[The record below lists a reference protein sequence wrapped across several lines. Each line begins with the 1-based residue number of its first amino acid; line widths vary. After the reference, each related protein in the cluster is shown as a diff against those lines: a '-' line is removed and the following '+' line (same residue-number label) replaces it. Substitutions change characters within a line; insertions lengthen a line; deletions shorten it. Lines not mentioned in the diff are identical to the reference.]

1 MSRIIHNADI
11 SYSSIN
17 APNFKQ
23 AQNENCC
30 RTCFLN
36 FPYATITSTLL
47 VIAGLVISI
56 TSIFHLIGI
65 VDRLSQDLFYKHLPW
80 SNEFK
85 VVLFFLVGFVS
96 VIILINLIIGFATSF
111 LRFDGKPTQKMCYC
125 SRNSTTNCL
134 IRFIALLNQLI
145 FVLIFVI
152 FILFTLITF
161 TLYILRTLCNSVQIS
176 NELEKTFDNTT
187 TSTEQ
192 YQQSH
197 SINLRPFANLLE
209 LQSNETNLLVFE
221 DIRLK
226 TLCRDYIST
235 LILYDLISFLGIF
248 LLFIGFYC
256 YSINLTVNRI
266 RIATYKKYTEL
277 LYLSNCT
284 EMNAFN
290 DASFEN
296 ATERF

>member
-1 MSRIIHNADI
+1 
-11 SYSSIN
+11 
-17 APNFKQ
+17 
-23 AQNENCC
+23 
-30 RTCFLN
+30 
-36 FPYATITSTLL
+36 
-47 VIAGLVISI
+47 
-56 TSIFHLIGI
+56 
-65 VDRLSQDLFYKHLPW
+65 
-80 SNEFK
+80 
-85 VVLFFLVGFVS
+85 
-96 VIILINLIIGFATSF
+96 
-111 LRFDGKPTQKMCYC
+111 MCYC